1 MTTPSVTLQA
11 ITRQAV
17 PIVVKVL
24 LKLFMAILI
33 AGHLT
38 VPCGWTL
45 RLFADVTIQCVCHLS
60 VLVGLANVWRLSYE
74 LPWHT
79 FAAAINSLAN

>member
-1 MTTPSVTLQA
+1 MTVPS
-11 ITRQAV
+11 ITRLAL
-17 PIVVKVL
+17 PLVVKVL
-24 LKLFMAILI
+24 LKLSMAILT
-33 AGHLT
+33 ARHLT

-45 RLFADVTIQCVCHLS
+45 RLFADVTIQCLCHLP